1 MAEASKQKVAAPAK
15 PVDRWQSGRPRFNIQ
30 EFRFGKDRKWHFS
43 GQEPDE
49 EVRVVVRQHW
59 WFLVQPALPFLA
71 AVIGIFLVLGLAAA
85 FPAYG
90 VIWAYLEIAVV
101 LLTIGTGV
109 WFAWK
114 DLAVWWVESYVITN
128 KRIINSRGLLQPTRQ
143 ETPIEKVQQVGLD
156 IKTPLE
162 VLLGFGTV
170 HVYLAGG
177 DLVMKHVPDPRKVKD
192 ALQGISDVIKAKKKS
207 PEAIPV
213 PQDPEL
219 ASVLKKLAEGKAVPK
234 LADADEHYPAPRNP
248 DQVRGPRRTFV
259 GFLHIPSR
267 IHYMSGEQ
275 TVRYIQRSQYVL
287 LKNLIVPTLLILL
300 VLPIAIVPPSA
311 GYIPTTLQMYWWL
324 VMGLIFLGL
333 LLSLLFV
340 YISWLDD
347 IYILTNRRII
357 DIERKFLFTVE
368 SRFEVEYKNIRD
380 IKVKVSNVVE
390 RFLDI
395 GNVYIETPGNS
406 PDVVFKSV
414 DHPFLIQDEVY
425 AIRNHKDKEDK
436 VKKENDERKLLQ
448 TWFSTVVSKL
458 DNTTKM
464 HGAPNLKDLD
474 LLTAMTHAQDLGMDV
489 EVWGEAVPSYTIA
502 PGRVVHQNPPPGTLM
517 ENGSKIEIVLS
528 KKPSLVD
535 QLQD

>member
-1 MAEASKQKVAAPAK
+1 MAETPKQKGTGTVK

-30 EFRFGKDRKWHFS
+30 EFRLGKDKKWHFS
-43 GQEPDE
+43 GQGPDE
-49 EVRVVVRQHW
+49 EVRAVVRQHW

-71 AVIGIFLVLGLAAA
+71 TLIGVFVVLGLAAA

-101 LLTIGTGV
+101 LLVVGTGI

-143 ETPIEKVQQVGLD
+143 ETPIEKVQQVGID

-170 HVYLAGG
+170 HVYLTGG
-177 DLVMKHVPDPRKVKD
+177 DLIMKHVPDPRKVKD

-248 DQVRGPRRTFV
+248 DSVRGPRRTFV

-287 LKNLIVPTLLILL
+287 LKNLIVPALLIIIL
-300 VLPIAIVPPSA
+300 LPIAIVPPSV
-311 GYIPTTLQMYWWL
+311 GYIPTALQTYWWL
-324 VMGLIFLGL
+324 FMGLLFLGFL
-333 LLSLLFV
+333 ASLFLV
-340 YISWLDD
+340 YINWADD
-347 IYILTNRRII
+347 VYILTNRRII
-357 DIERKFLFTVE
+357 DIERKFIFTFE
-368 SRFEVEYKNIRD
+368 SRLEVEYKNIRD
-380 IKVKVSNVVE
+380 IKVKVPNVVE

-436 VKKENDERKLLQ
+436 VRKENDERKLLQ
-448 TWFSTVVSKL
+448 TWFSTVVAKL

-474 LLTAMTHAQDLGMDV
+474 LLTAMTHAQELGMDV

-535 QLQD
+535 QLQE